1 MDRSVYGKFFRKAY
15 ELSCELAGRQ
25 SESFFT
31 FFPSWVDGT

>member
-1 MDRSVYGKFFRKAY
+1 MDRSVYGKFFRKTY
-15 ELSCELAGRQ
+15 ELAGRQ